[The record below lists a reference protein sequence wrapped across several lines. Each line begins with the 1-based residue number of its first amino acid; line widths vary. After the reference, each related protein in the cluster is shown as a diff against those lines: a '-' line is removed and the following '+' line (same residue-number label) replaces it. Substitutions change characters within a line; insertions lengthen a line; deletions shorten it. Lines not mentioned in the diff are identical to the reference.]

1 MPLDLQAK
9 RRPVLVYWSWVF
21 LGLALVAGFM
31 GISGFAGAATIVSYV
46 LFLVFF
52 VAYLI
57 SFFIGRRPPPI
68 A

>member
-1 MPLDLQAK
+1 MPLDLQGK

-21 LGLALVAGFM
+21 LGLAVVAGLL
-31 GISGFAGAATIVSYV
+31 GLSGLVGTATVYSYV
-46 LFLVFF
+46 LFLLFF